1 MKNVILVLLA
11 VLFGLSGFGQ
21 YQEVEAKERQSP
33 EKEKGFKKDN
43 LFVGGT
49 LNVGFGNSFTALGIA
64 PFVGYNLTNW
74 LDVAFSPGVS
84 YTSQRDVVNLDDRL
98 RQTVYGPGS
107 FIRIF
112 PFRFVF
118 AQAQYEFNLSRQ
130 KYIPPRNT
138 GLPKEKYK
146 YDAHSFLVGG
156 GYAGGRD
163 EDNKSYFYISVMWD
177 IANAEFS
184 PYKDN
189 LNRAVPIIRAGYN
202 IALFQGRR

>member
-1 MKNVILVLLA
+1 MKNLFFVLVLS
-11 VLFGLSGFGQ
+11 LFGLNGFSQ
-21 YQEVEAKERQSP
+21 YQEAEPQERKRE

-64 PFVGYNLTNW
+64 PFFGYNLTNW
-74 LDVAFSPGVS
+74 LDVAFSPGIS
-84 YTSQRDVVNLDDRL
+84 YTSQRDFSTPDDRL

-107 FIRIF
+107 FVRIF
-112 PFRFVF
+112 PFRFIF
-118 AQAQYEFNLSRQ
+118 AQGQYEFNMIRQ
-130 KYIPPRNT
+130 KYIPARNT

-202 IALFQGRR
+202 IALFQGHR